1 MQAVAAG
8 MRDRAALQRRYQQDE
23 PAVRLGGLA
32 SNLSRIAWY
41 AQRENRDATV
51 PLFRE
56 SKYFTEWAAPSCAL
70 DQQLLLAELQL
81 QLARWERGWGHRISA
96 STIAGEAQAWSARLL
111 ASSGLER

>member
-1 MQAVAAG
+1 
-8 MRDRAALQRRYQQDE
+8 MRDRAALQKRYQQDE

-41 AQRENRDATV
+41 AQWDHLEATG
-51 PLFRE
+51 PLFRD
-56 SKYFTEWAAPSCAL
+56 SKYFTEWAAPSCSL
-70 DQQLLLAELQL
+70 DQQLLLAELQR

-111 ASSGLER
+111 TSSGLVAQ